1 MPGENLQKLSGGELK
16 QLRLIVRQVY
26 AREAGLTEQ
35 QAKDSWT
42 NRECDKL
49 IDSLLPGTVEKLKEM
64 GESRGFLS
72 KKKFFLPSKILN
84 QSGSPF
90 QVEDTD

>member
-1 MPGENLQKLSGGELK
+1 MPGENLHKLNKSELA

-26 AREAGLTEQ
+26 AREQGLTEA
-35 QAKDSWT
+35 QAKHAWT

-64 GESRGFLS
+64 GEARGFLA
-72 KKKFFLPSKILN
+72 KKKFFLPSKIVAANGKPILR
-84 QSGSPF
+84 
-90 QVEDTD
+90 EDG